1 MRWRFAALPLL
12 LLLTLLLAVAQLS
25 NAQSDP
31 SLGEYDDDLDDAD
44 DLERLQAL
52 LDEAEEMGI
61 ELDAD
66 DAIDELAGLSDDVPV
81 EDVEDAPPKATK
93 PVVKT
98 PEPAPKAKPEPA
110 KAKPTPAVKT
120 AKKADPSSPAEPKGA
135 TAPKTP
141 PTEDTKAAAER
152 TAKRLEELEQKRA
165 EDVKR
170 MEEESAKRRAQT
182 LKQRADDAARKKA
195 EAEAARVGEPDLTD
209 SSDDVAPAPAPRA
222 RVLLD
227 AAEELGPY
235 ASDAAA
241 RAALE
246 QLENERAA
254 VAAAVQLRT
263 ST

>member
-1 MRWRFAALPLL
+1 MPTGILVRSPADEIDVRNAISHPFKVQNKSNNGGGGRKHWSPRPYDVATMRWRFAALPLL

-110 KAKPTPAVKT
+110 
-120 AKKADPSSPAEPKGA
+120 
-135 TAPKTP
+135 
-141 PTEDTKAAAER
+141 
-152 TAKRLEELEQKRA
+152 
-165 EDVKR
+165 
-170 MEEESAKRRAQT
+170 
-182 LKQRADDAARKKA
+182 
-195 EAEAARVGEPDLTD
+195 
-209 SSDDVAPAPAPRA
+209 
-222 RVLLD
+222 
-227 AAEELGPY
+227 
-235 ASDAAA
+235 
-241 RAALE
+241 
-246 QLENERAA
+246 
-254 VAAAVQLRT
+254 
-263 ST
+263 

>member
-120 AKKADPSSPAEPKGA
+120 AKRPIPPRRLSQKARRPRRRRPRRIPRL
-135 TAPKTP
+135 P
-141 PTEDTKAAAER
+141 PN
-152 TAKRLEELEQKRA
+152 
-165 EDVKR
+165 
-170 MEEESAKRRAQT
+170 
-182 LKQRADDAARKKA
+182 
-195 EAEAARVGEPDLTD
+195 
-209 SSDDVAPAPAPRA
+209 APRRGSRSSNRNA
-222 RVLLD
+222 R
-227 AAEELGPY
+227 
-235 ASDAAA
+235 
-241 RAALE
+241 
-246 QLENERAA
+246 
-254 VAAAVQLRT
+254 RT
-263 ST
+263 SSAWRRSPPNEGRRR